1 MTVAELSAADVES
14 HLDALAEL
22 LLDAHETGMALGLAA
37 PLTFDAARDAYTATA
52 TRLSDDRILL
62 AAFDGET
69 LVGAVQ
75 LSRAEAGNGRHRA
88 EVQRLVVR
96 NDSRGQGIGRAL
108 MDAVVAEARERGLK
122 LLWLTTHADTD
133 ADRVYER
140 LGWSRA
146 GVIPDYAELPNG
158 ELAANAFFYLTLR

>member
-1 MTVAELSAADVES
+1 MTIVELSGADVDL
-14 HLDALAEL
+14 HLDALAQL
-22 LLDAHETGMALGLAA
+22 LLDAHASGMALGLAA
-37 PLTFDAARDAYTATA
+37 PLTFDAARAAYAATA
-52 TRLSDDRILL
+52 KRLSDDRILL
-62 AAFDGET
+62 AALDGDT
-69 LVGAVQ
+69 VVGAVQ

-96 NDSRGQGIGRAL
+96 DDKRGQGVGRAL
-108 MDAVVAEARERGLK
+108 MDAVVEEARKRDLK

-158 ELAANAFFYLTLR
+158 ELVANAFFYLTLR

>member
-1 MTVAELSAADVES
+1 MTIVELSAADVES
-14 HLDALAEL
+14 HLDALAGL
-22 LLDAHETGMALGLAA
+22 VLDAHESGMALGLAA
-37 PLTFDAARDAYTATA
+37 PLTMDGARAAYEKTAE
-52 TRLSDDRILL
+52 RLSKDRILL
-62 AAFDGET
+62 AAFDADE

-96 NDSRGQGIGRAL
+96 GDRRGRGVGRAL
-108 MDAVVAEARERGLK
+108 MEAVVDEARKRGLK
-122 LLWLTTHADTD
+122 LLWLTTHADT
-133 ADRVYER
+133 AAERVYER

-158 ELAANAFFYLTLR
+158 ELAANAFFYLRL

>member
-1 MTVAELSAADVES
+1 MTIVELSATDVES
-14 HLDALAEL
+14 HLDALARL

-37 PLTFDAARDAYTATA
+37 PLTIHGARAAYEKAAE
-52 TRLSDDRILL
+52 RLSQDRILL
-62 AAFDGET
+62 AAFDDDE

-75 LSRAEAGNGRHRA
+75 LSRAETGNGRHRA

-96 NDSRGQGIGRAL
+96 GDQRGRGVGRAL
-108 MDAVVAEARERGLK
+108 MEAVVDEARKRDLK
-122 LLWLTTHADTD
+122 LLSLTTHADTA
-133 ADRVYER
+133 ADRFYER

-158 ELAANAFFYLTLR
+158 ELAANAFFYLKLR

>member
-1 MTVAELSAADVES
+1 MTIVELSAADVES
-14 HLDALAEL
+14 HLDPLARL
-22 LLDAHETGMALGLAA
+22 LLDAHESGMALGLAA
-37 PLTFDAARDAYTATA
+37 PLTIDGARAVYEKTAV
-52 TRLSDDRILL
+52 RLSNNRILL
-62 AAFDGET
+62 AAFDDDE

-96 NDSRGQGIGRAL
+96 GDQRGRGVGRAL
-108 MDAVVAEARERGLK
+108 MEAVVDSARGRGLK
-122 LLWLTTHADTD
+122 LLWLTTHADTA
-133 ADRVYER
+133 ADRFYER

-158 ELAANAFFYLTLR
+158 ELAANAFFYLRL